1 MGIQLK
7 DNCGYLVLSHSRTLS
22 LVNKQIAEKRF
33 GFSLVELSIVLV
45 ILGLLVG
52 GVLSGQSLIRAA
64 ELRSV
69 TTDFTRYSTS
79 LYTFR
84 DKYFALP
91 GDMTNAT
98 SFWGKQNTGTE
109 NCTGDTAA
117 AGTPGTCNG
126 NGDGLINIGQ
136 EGHRAWQQLAL
147 AGLIE
152 GSYTG
157 YNGGGTGCGGLCDDV
172 AGVNVP
178 KARLGNGGYSFIRTG
193 QDTVGD
199 VALIFSTQLSSS
211 WTGFIVGAKQV
222 NFYYNLSILKPEE
235 AWNIDTKVD
244 DGRPQYGSIFPY
256 RNTTCTTTND
266 PVTTDYALTS
276 NNVAC
281 NLIYRVQ

>member
-1 MGIQLK
+1 M
-7 DNCGYLVLSHSRTLS
+7 HPT
-22 LVNKQIAEKRF
+22 KQQWRK

-69 TTDFTRYSTS
+69 STDFTRYSTS
-79 LYTFR
+79 IYTFR

-91 GDMTNAT
+91 GDMANAT
-98 SFWGKQNTGTE
+98 SFWGKQNAGTE
-109 NCTGDTAA
+109 NCTGDAAA

-126 NGDGLINIGQ
+126 NGDGLINIGS

-157 YNGGGTGCGGLCDDV
+157 YNGGGTGCGSLCDSV

-199 VALIFSTQLSSS
+199 AASAFSTQLGSN
-211 WTGFIVGAKQV
+211 WTGFILGGKVAD
-222 NFYYNLSILKPEE
+222 FYYFAALLKPEE
-235 AWNIDTKVD
+235 AWNVDTKID
-244 DGRPQYGSIFPY
+244 DGKPQYGSIHTH
-256 RNTTCTTTND
+256 RNMTCTTTND
-266 PVTTDYALTS
+266 PATAAYALNITS
-276 NNVAC
+276 AAC
-281 NLIYRVQ
+281 NLIYRLQ